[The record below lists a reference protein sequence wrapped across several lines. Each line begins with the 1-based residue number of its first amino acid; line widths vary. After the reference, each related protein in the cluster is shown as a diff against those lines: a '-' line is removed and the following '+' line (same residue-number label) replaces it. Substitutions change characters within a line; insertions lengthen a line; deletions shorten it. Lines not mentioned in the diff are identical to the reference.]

1 VQSGWVRER
10 ERFRGSCLVIQSA
23 GEGWYGWWGE
33 GVRRWFTG
41 VAARGEWEGARLSS
55 EARAWSARRW
65 CKVVREDS
73 PAGEESGAKVRSLK
87 KVNFPL
93 TRFTEHFSGD
103 LDVNLKPILTAIFAS
118 INPDQRSIL
127 LPKDFSGERE
137 K

>member
-1 VQSGWVRER
+1 
-10 ERFRGSCLVIQSA
+10 
-23 GEGWYGWWGE
+23 
-33 GVRRWFTG
+33 
-41 VAARGEWEGARLSS
+41 
-55 EARAWSARRW
+55 
-65 CKVVREDS
+65 VVREDS

-118 INPDQRSIL
+118 INPDQRNIL